1 MGAESKSWEFDAT
14 DVGPGRQ
21 RQTRVGCPMI
31 EAVVDHTI
39 PRRLG
44 PADVAEARDGL
55 QRILEAIGRNEL
67 TASSAYVA
75 RLEGAISALSA
86 LLVDSP
92 DLTA

>member
-1 MGAESKSWEFDAT
+1 M
-14 DVGPGRQ
+14 
-21 RQTRVGCPMI
+21 
-31 EAVVDHTI
+31 
-39 PRRLG
+39 
-44 PADVAEARDGL
+44 AEARDGL